1 MNEQLKLQ
9 LRAGL
14 LTESQYMQL
23 KEEEE
28 KSEKLLD
35 LLKNGMDKV
44 VDGIEKEFKE
54 EAEGEDK
61 ELKEGFLTIA
71 SIAIAMPAIL
81 GLISKFGKWAGA
93 TVSKL
98 LGKKP
103 DEESAYQEWMKKLGN
118 IADELHHLYMAPI
131 KAIVK
136 KFVKDEKKADKITHV
151 IFHLIVAG
159 FLIASGVTAVKAFQ
173 AKNITLTTLEGALT
187 AIKSGEISTFISEF
201 AELSDVADEIA
212 SKD

>member
-9 LRAGL
+9 RLAGI

-28 KSEKLLD
+28 KEEKLLD

-44 VDGIEKEFKE
+44 VGGIEKEFKE

-61 ELKEGFLTIA
+61 ELNEGFLTIA

-81 GLISKFGKWAGA
+81 GLISKFGKWAGN
-93 TVSKL
+93 TIGKL

-103 DEESAYQEWMKKLGN
+103 DKESDYQEWMKKLGN

-131 KAIVK
+131 KSIVK

-173 AKNITLTTLEGALT
+173 AKNVSLTTLEGALT
-187 AIKSGEISTFISEF
+187 AIKTGEVSTFIGEF
-201 AELSDVADEIA
+201 AELSDVADELI
-212 SKD
+212 SKQ